1 MLQAM
6 IFLQDTPSQTIL
18 DIWQNLK
25 CAYVS
30 INATQLAQF
39 LWVLFKG
46 YPDIFE
52 HYSRAYSRIFRTL
65 CISGIFL
72 SPSIFR
78 LPRYIH
84 NTTLNIFT
92 KASSSTFDTV
102 LNTPVSYRML
112 SNFWSNFTISQGYNV
127 ILRDILEC
135 SRFIQVYLF
144 TPVYLDVIF
153 QAYSVIFTTLDIF
166 KLIWPHSGI
175 FWMIQAFR
183 ILAQL
188 HVFMDIEAYSEL
200 MAY

>member
-72 SPSIFR
+72 SPSIFG

-92 KASSSTFDTV
+92 KASSSTFDIV
-102 LNTPVSYRML
+102 LNTPVSYRCYLTSGVTLRYLRSIML
-112 SNFWSNFTISQGYNV
+112 YLGIFWNV
-127 ILRDILEC
+127 QDLFRFIYLP
-135 SRFIQVYLF
+135 RFIQTLFFRHIQSYSRRQTYSSLFGHIRVYF
-144 TPVYLDVIF
+144 
-153 QAYSVIFTTLDIF
+153 
-166 KLIWPHSGI
+166 G
-175 FWMIQAFR
+175 
-183 ILAQL
+183 
-188 HVFMDIEAYSEL
+188 
-200 MAY
+200 

>member
-72 SPSIFR
+72 SPSIFG

-92 KASSSTFDTV
+92 KASSSTFDIV
-102 LNTPVSYRML
+102 LNTPVSYRCYL
-112 SNFWSNFTISQGYNV
+112 TSGVTLRYTQGYSGMFK
-127 ILRDILEC
+127 IYLGL
-135 SRFIQVYLF
+135 FIYPGLF
-144 TPVYLDVIF
+144 RRYF
-153 QAYSVIFTTLDIF
+153 
-166 KLIWPHSGI
+166 SGI
-175 FWMIQAFR
+175 FSHIHDVRHIQAYLATFGYILDDSGIQNLGTATR
-183 ILAQL
+183 I
-188 HVFMDIEAYSEL
+188 HVY
-200 MAY
+200 